1 MDSSASSHSPAVQHL
16 LSVTGIPTA
25 AGREWRVVAHIRRWC
40 QGHGSALVLSE
51 DPSGNLVVR
60 LAQHAAAGPRPL
72 FITAHLDHPG
82 FVVESIGGPDQLVLS
97 FRGGVMAEYFVDA
110 PITLFT
116 ADDQPVEAVLT
127 GQVAAAAVPAGSA
140 GFGDHYTARLTGPAS
155 AAAALR
161 PGDVGRFAMPGP
173 EVDAQGI
180 LHTPACDDLS
190 AVAAALAAMDELVAR
205 AARGEAV
212 PDTRLLFTRAEEI
225 GFIGAIAACR
235 HVTMARDAIVIALEN
250 SRSFA
255 DSPIGGGPIVR
266 VGDRISIFTP
276 WVTAACADRAEKI
289 FGGASVVRAQQKAG
303 EGAKRPWQRKL
314 MAGGACEATVFC
326 TEGYNA
332 TCVCLPLGNYH
343 NMANLAEV
351 QAGTYDAAR
360 MGPPRAAREF
370 ISVADYQGMV
380 DLLVSLGSEHP
391 VEPTGLRGSFAGR
404 IDSLWAKSG
413 SVLA

>member
-1 MDSSASSHSPAVQHL
+1 MDSASSFHSSAVRHL
-16 LSVTGIPTA
+16 WGVTGIPTA

-40 QGHGSALVLSE
+40 QGHGSALVLGE
-51 DPSGNLVVR
+51 DGSGNLVVR
-60 LAQHAAAGPRPL
+60 LARHAAGGPRPL
-72 FITAHLDHPG
+72 YITAHLDHPG
-82 FVVESIGGPDQLVLS
+82 FVVERVGGPEQLVLS

-116 ADDQPVEAVLT
+116 ADDEPVEAVLT

-140 GFGDHYTARLTGPAS
+140 GFGDHYTARVTGPAG
-155 AAAALR
+155 AAALR
-161 PGDVGRFAMPGP
+161 EGDVGRFAMPGP
-173 EVDAQGI
+173 EVDAGGI

-190 AVAAALAAMDELVAR
+190 AVAAALAAMDELVGR
-205 AARGEAV
+205 ASRGEAV

-235 HVTMARDAIVIALEN
+235 NGTMAKDAIVIALEN

-351 QAGTYDAAR
+351 QAGTYDAGR

-370 ISVADYQGMV
+370 ISVADYEGMV
-380 DLLVSLGSEHP
+380 ELLVSLGSEHP
-391 VEPTGLRGSFAGR
+391 VEPVGPRGSYAGR

-413 SVLA
+413 GVLG